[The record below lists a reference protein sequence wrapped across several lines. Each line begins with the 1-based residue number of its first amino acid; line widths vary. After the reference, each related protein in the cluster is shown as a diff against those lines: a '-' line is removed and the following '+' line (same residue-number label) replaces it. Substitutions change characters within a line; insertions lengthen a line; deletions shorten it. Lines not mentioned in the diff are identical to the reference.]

1 MMQQEMGECIVRMVV
16 QLELKA
22 SSPPQL
28 MWHSLESSSSRSEPL
43 DVQLTASSVAIPN
56 LHEGNDVISGQEP
69 LADRSLLIV
78 WIVAIRLELV
88 RRARLYAGL
97 KHFVCFLKYKSRETS
112 FSK

>member
-1 MMQQEMGECIVRMVV
+1 MLFKIAKMLRRWVPMMQQEMGECIVRMVV

-56 LHEGNDVISGQEP
+56 LHEGSDVIPGQEP
-69 LADRSLLIV
+69 LADRVSLDCLNCC
-78 WIVAIRLELV
+78 
-88 RRARLYAGL
+88 
-97 KHFVCFLKYKSRETS
+97 H
-112 FSK
+112 